1 MMNLISEA
9 AGFIPMSER
18 RILYFT
24 AENHY
29 LYRST
34 GNALELEAKF
44 SADEAGVSEFRD
56 ALRGRRGTLFSVLV
70 DLAGEDFHEDQI
82 PVLRGGDREA
92 VVQRRLAQRFRD
104 ARLAAALSLGYVTV
118 GERRNERLLLA
129 SFTNPEQ
136 IEPWLDA
143 LDDSGARLAGV
154 YSVPLLA
161 PALLAKLG
169 VTSGRCIVVSSNRGG
184 LRQCFVED
192 GKLRFGRLERTG
204 EMAPQALAKFVRSET
219 QRLAQYLTTL
229 RVLPREGTAV
239 HVLVVAPPGQR
250 ALFEQ
255 ALVSD
260 ARLVFRTVDGA
271 DAARAVGLTR
281 SAEGTLAEGLYVHL
295 AAKKAPREQFASHA
309 DRRRYFVWQL
319 QRGVVAAGALAF
331 AACAIVSGSRWF
343 EAAEVRDS
351 ALLQT
356 RQSQASAEQYQRITA
371 GFPVTE
377 TSTENLKAT
386 VVEFRRIAEH
396 NAAPERAL
404 MHVSRVLEQFPQM
417 ELDVL
422 TWSIGTG
429 RAAADPGERPAASGA
444 AAKAEGET
452 VYLELTGRVNATQRD
467 DYRGITAQVQRFANA
482 LGGPSGYA
490 IVSTKLPFDITPQ
503 GTLTG
508 DIGGTRTD
516 SGEAPRFTILL
527 AQRLP

>member
-1 MMNLISEA
+1 MASQ
-9 AGFIPMSER
+9 

-24 AENHY
+24 SEGHY
-29 LYRST
+29 LYRSA

-44 SADEAGVSEFRD
+44 SSDDTGVSEFRD
-56 ALRGRRGTLFSVLV
+56 YLRGRRGALFSVLA
-70 DLAGEDFHEDQI
+70 DLAGEDFHEDHI

-92 VVQRRLAQRFRD
+92 VVQRRIAQRYRD
-104 ARLAAALSLGYVTV
+104 TRLATALSLGHVTT

-129 SFTNPEQ
+129 SFTSGEQ

-161 PALLAKLG
+161 PALAAKLG
-169 VTSGRCIVVSSNRGG
+169 VAGGRCIVVTSNRGG

-204 EMAPQALAKFVRSET
+204 EMEPQALATFVRSET

-271 DAARAVGLTR
+271 DVARAIGLAR
-281 SAEGTLAEGLYVHL
+281 SPEGTLAEELYVHL
-295 AAKKAPREQFASHA
+295 VAKKAPREQFASRA

-319 QRGVVAAGALAF
+319 QRGVVAAGVLAF
-331 AACAIVSGSRWF
+331 AACTVAAGSRWF
-343 EAAEVRDS
+343 EATEVRERAS
-351 ALLQT
+351 LQT
-356 RQSQASAEQYQRITA
+356 SQAQASAEQYQRITA
-371 GFPVTE
+371 GFPVTQ
-377 TSTENLKAT
+377 TTTENLKAT
-386 VVEFRRIAEH
+386 VVEFRRIAER
-396 NAAPERAL
+396 NAAPERAFF
-404 MHVSRVLEQFPQM
+404 HVSLVLQQFPQID
-417 ELDVL
+417 LDAL
-422 TWSIGTG
+422 TWSVSAG
-429 RAAADPGERPAASGA
+429 RASADPGERPAPPTA
-444 AAKAEGET
+444 APGTAAPAKADGEA
-452 VYLELTGRVNATQRD
+452 VFLELSGRVNATQRD
-467 DYRGITAQVQRFANA
+467 DYRGITAQVQRFASA
-482 LGGPSGYA
+482 LGGASGYA
-490 IVSTKLPFDITPQ
+490 LVGTKLPFDITPQ

-508 DIGGTRTD
+508 DIGGAGAD
-516 SGEAPRFTILL
+516 SGEAPRFTITL
-527 AQRLP
+527 AQRLQ